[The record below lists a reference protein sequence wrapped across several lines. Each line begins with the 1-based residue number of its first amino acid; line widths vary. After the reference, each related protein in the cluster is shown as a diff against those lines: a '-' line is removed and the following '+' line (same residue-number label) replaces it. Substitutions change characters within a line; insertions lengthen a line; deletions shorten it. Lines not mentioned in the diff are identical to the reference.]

1 MNAHNFSFVPLL
13 IVVLLAFIVPV
24 LLGRFRKLGI
34 PVVVGEI
41 LAGMLLGKSGFNLI
55 REDHVLSILSI
66 LGFSLLMFLS
76 GLEIDFTSLFD
87 VNTKKRSGILARILS
102 NPLIFGLILFV
113 FTLGAAFITGLI
125 VHRLDLVSEP
135 WIITLVLS
143 TTSLGVVV
151 PVLKEHGLSGN
162 PFGQRILSAALIA
175 DFVSILA
182 ISIYVLLRSQGLT
195 LEILLILVLFAVFV
209 AVHRLTALFQKH
221 LPTEKILERLASPTS
236 QIKLRG
242 AIALALVFIA
252 LADSLGIENILGA
265 FLAGV
270 ILSLASS
277 GSTSALRHKLDG
289 IGYGFFIPIF
299 FVMVGVRFDLPALL
313 ESREA
318 VILVP
323 FMVLAAYLIKLI
335 PSMLFRVFFSWRE
348 TFSAGFILSSRLSL
362 IIAAS
367 AIGLE
372 LGVISPSLNSSIIL
386 VAIITCTFSPIA
398 FSLLNKVK
406 SENPDQVLI
415 VGDHP
420 MVDFLMQQFKHHG
433 LVARNIR
440 LKGLYEREQ
449 GQAGANELLP
459 QQVLVNAL
467 RDNSIEKTNTVIVL
481 ADQQDENYRI
491 CRLALNYF
499 NIENVI
505 SLVKDPVRNRKF
517 RDLGVRVVNMI
528 YSTALIIES
537 MALSKDAFS
546 VAADIDEMQEV
557 REVKILNDAIHGKRI
572 AQIDLPE
579 ATSILMLIRGSEMIT
594 PDAETILQKNDI
606 ITLVGEE
613 SLVDSALRL
622 FTRNQK

>member
-1 MNAHNFSFVPLL
+1 MNAHHFSFVPLL

-24 LLGRFRKLGI
+24 FLGRFRKLGI

-76 GLEIDFTSLFD
+76 GLEIDFASLFN
-87 VNTKKRSGILARILS
+87 VSMKKKSNILARTLS
-102 NPLIFGLILFV
+102 NPLVFGLILFV
-113 FTLGAAFITGLI
+113 LTLGGAFITGLV

-162 PFGQRILSAALIA
+162 PFGQRVLSAALIA

-277 GSTSALRHKLDG
+277 GSTSGLRHKLDG

-299 FVMVGVRFDLPALL
+299 FVMVGVRFDLPVLL

-318 VILVP
+318 VMLVP

-335 PSMLFRVFFSWRE
+335 PSLLFRVFFSWRE

-372 LGVISPSLNSSIIL
+372 LGVISPPLNSSIIL
-386 VAIITCTFSPIA
+386 VAIITCTLSPLA
-398 FSLLNKVK
+398 FSLLNKK
-406 SENPDQVLI
+406 KTENPDHILI

-440 LKGLYEREQ
+440 LKSLYEQ
-449 GQAGANELLP
+449 TNGQEDNKELLP
-459 QQVLVNAL
+459 QQILVEAL
-467 RDNSIEKTNTVIVL
+467 RDNGIEKANTVIVL
-481 ADQQDENYRI
+481 AEQQDENYRI
-491 CRLALNYF
+491 CRLAINYF
-499 NIENVI
+499 NIGNVI
-505 SLVKDPVRNRKF
+505 SLVKDPVRNSKF
-517 RDLGVRVVNMI
+517 RELGVRVVNMI

-546 VAADIDEMQEV
+546 VASDIDEMQEV
-557 REVKILNDAIHGKRI
+557 REVKILNEAIHGKRI
-572 AQIDLPE
+572 AQINLPE

-594 PDAETILQKNDI
+594 PDGDTILQKNDI

-613 SLVDSALRL
+613 DLVDSALSL

>member
-76 GLEIDFTSLFD
+76 GLEIDFASLFD

>member
-1 MNAHNFSFVPLL
+1 MRM
-13 IVVLLAFIVPV
+13 IQKDFIPTGA
-24 LLGRFRKLGI
+24 LQ
-34 PVVVGEI
+34 
-41 LAGMLLGKSGFNLI
+41 
-55 REDHVLSILSI
+55 H
-66 LGFSLLMFLS
+66 
-76 GLEIDFTSLFD
+76 
-87 VNTKKRSGILARILS
+87 RS
-102 NPLIFGLILFV
+102 
-113 FTLGAAFITGLI
+113 
-125 VHRLDLVSEP
+125 LDL
-135 WIITLVLS
+135 
-143 TTSLGVVV
+143 
-151 PVLKEHGLSGN
+151 
-162 PFGQRILSAALIA
+162 
-175 DFVSILA
+175 
-182 ISIYVLLRSQGLT
+182 QGLM
-195 LEILLILVLFAVFV
+195 
-209 AVHRLTALFQKH
+209 
-221 LPTEKILERLASPTS
+221 
-236 QIKLRG
+236 
-242 AIALALVFIA
+242 
-252 LADSLGIENILGA
+252 
-265 FLAGV
+265 
-270 ILSLASS
+270 
-277 GSTSALRHKLDG
+277 
-289 IGYGFFIPIF
+289 IP
-299 FVMVGVRFDLPALL
+299 DLKA
-313 ESREA
+313 
-318 VILVP
+318 
-323 FMVLAAYLIKLI
+323 
-335 PSMLFRVFFSWRE
+335 
-348 TFSAGFILSSRLSL
+348 
-362 IIAAS
+362 
-367 AIGLE
+367 
-372 LGVISPSLNSSIIL
+372 LNSSIIL

-440 LKGLYEREQ
+440 LQGLYELEQ
-449 GQAGANELLP
+449 GQAVANELLP

-505 SLVKDPVRNRKF
+505 SMVKDPVRNSKF

>member
-1 MNAHNFSFVPLL
+1 MNAHHFSFIPLL

-24 LLGRFRKLGI
+24 FLGRFKKLGI

-76 GLEIDFTSLFD
+76 GLEIDFTSLFN
-87 VNTKKRSGILARILS
+87 VSMKKKTSILARTLS
-102 NPLIFGLILFV
+102 NPLVFGLILFV
-113 FTLGAAFITGLI
+113 LTLGGAFITGLI
-125 VHRLDLVSEP
+125 IHRLDLVSEP

-162 PFGQRILSAALIA
+162 PFGQRVLSAALIA

-195 LEILLILVLFAVFV
+195 VEILLILVLFAVFA

-221 LPTEKILERLASPTS
+221 LPTEKFLERLASPTS

-277 GSTSALRHKLDG
+277 GSTSGLRHKLDG
-289 IGYGFFIPIF
+289 LGYGFFIPIF
-299 FVMVGVRFDLPALL
+299 FVMVGVRFDLPVLL

-335 PSMLFRVFFSWRE
+335 PSLLFRVFFSWRE

-372 LGVISPSLNSSIIL
+372 LGVISPPLNSSIIL
-386 VAIITCTFSPIA
+386 VAIITCTLSPIA
-398 FSLLNKVK
+398 FSLLNKK
-406 SENPDQVLI
+406 KTENPDHVLI

-433 LVARNIR
+433 LEARNIR
-440 LKGLYEREQ
+440 LKKLYEQ
-449 GQAGANELLP
+449 TNGQEDNMELLP
-459 QQVLVNAL
+459 QQILVEAL
-467 RDNSIEKTNTVIVL
+467 RESGIEQSNTVIVL
-481 ADQQDENYRI
+481 AEQQDENYRI
-491 CRLALNYF
+491 CRLAINYF

-505 SLVKDPVRNRKF
+505 SLVKDPVRNSKF
-517 RDLGVRVVNMI
+517 RELGVRVVNMI

-546 VAADIDEMQEV
+546 VASDIDEIQEV
-557 REVKILNDAIHGKRI
+557 REVKILNESIHGKRI
-572 AQIDLPE
+572 TQIDLPE

-594 PDAETILQKNDI
+594 PDGDTILQKNDI

-613 SLVDSALRL
+613 DLVDSALSL

>member
-13 IVVLLAFIVPV
+13 IVVLLAFIVPI

-113 FTLGAAFITGLI
+113 LTLGGAFITGLI

>member
-1 MNAHNFSFVPLL
+1 MNAHHFSFVPLL

-24 LLGRFRKLGI
+24 FLGRFKKLGI

-76 GLEIDFTSLFD
+76 GLEIDFTSLFN
-87 VNTKKRSGILARILS
+87 VSMKKKTSILARTLS
-102 NPLIFGLILFV
+102 NPLVFGLILFV
-113 FTLGAAFITGLI
+113 LTLGGAFITGLI
-125 VHRLDLVSEP
+125 IHRLDLVSEP

-162 PFGQRILSAALIA
+162 PFGQRVLSAALIA

-277 GSTSALRHKLDG
+277 GSTSGLRHKLDG

-299 FVMVGVRFDLPALL
+299 FVMVGVRFDLPVLL

-318 VILVP
+318 VMLVP

-335 PSMLFRVFFSWRE
+335 PSLLFKVFFSWRE
-348 TFSAGFILSSRLSL
+348 TLSAGFILSSRLSL

-372 LGVISPSLNSSIIL
+372 LGVISPPLNSSIIL
-386 VAIITCTFSPIA
+386 VAIITCTLSPIA
-398 FSLLNKVK
+398 FSLLNKK
-406 SENPDQVLI
+406 KAENPDQVLI

-420 MVDFLMQQFKHHG
+420 MVDFLMQQFKQHG
-433 LVARNIR
+433 LVAGNVR
-440 LKGLYEREQ
+440 LKTLYEQ
-449 GQAGANELLP
+449 ANGQEDNLDLLP
-459 QQVLVNAL
+459 QQILVEAL
-467 RDNSIEKTNTVIVL
+467 RASGIDQSNTVIVL
-481 ADQQDENYRI
+481 SEQQDENYRI
-491 CRLALNYF
+491 CRLAINYF

-505 SLVKDPVRNRKF
+505 SLVKDPVRNSKF
-517 RDLGVRVVNMI
+517 RALGVRVVNMI

-546 VAADIDEMQEV
+546 VASDIDEIQEV
-557 REVKILNDAIHGKRI
+557 REVKILNESIHGKRI
-572 AQIDLPE
+572 TQIDLPE

-594 PDAETILQKNDI
+594 PDGDTILQKNDI

-613 SLVDSALRL
+613 DLVDSALSL

>member
-76 GLEIDFTSLFD
+76 GLEIDFASLFD

-440 LKGLYEREQ
+440 LQGLYELEQ
-449 GQAGANELLP
+449 GQAVANELLP

-505 SLVKDPVRNRKF
+505 SMVKDPVRNSKF

>member
-76 GLEIDFTSLFD
+76 GLEIDFASLFD

-440 LKGLYEREQ
+440 LQGLYELEQ
-449 GQAGANELLP
+449 GQAVANELLP

>member
-113 FTLGAAFITGLI
+113 LTLGGAFITGLI

-505 SLVKDPVRNRKF
+505 SMVKDPVRNSKF

>member
-1 MNAHNFSFVPLL
+1 MHSNSFSFVPLF

-41 LAGMLLGKSGFNLI
+41 LAGMLLGKSGFDLI
-55 REDHVLSILSI
+55 HEDNVLSILSI

-76 GLEIDFTSLFD
+76 GLEIDFATLFD
-87 VNTKKRSGILARILS
+87 IPTQKRAGFLQRLLG
-102 NPLIFGLILFV
+102 NPLVFGLILFV
-113 FTLGAAFITGLI
+113 LTIGGAFVCGLI
-125 VHRLDLVSEP
+125 VHSLGLVSEP

-151 PVLKEHGLSGN
+151 PVLKERGLGGT
-162 PFGQRILSAALIA
+162 PFGQRVLSAALIA

-195 LEILLILVLFAVFV
+195 VEILLILVLFAVFV
-209 AVHRLTALFQKH
+209 AVHRLTAIFQKH

-277 GSTSALRHKLDG
+277 GSTSSLRHKLDG

-313 ESREA
+313 ASREA
-318 VILVP
+318 VMLVP
-323 FMVLAAYLIKLI
+323 FMVLAAYIIKIL
-335 PSMLFRVFFSWRE
+335 PSLLFRVFFSWRE
-348 TFSAGFILSSRLSL
+348 TLSAGFILSSRLSL

-372 LGVISPSLNSSIIL
+372 LGIISPSLNSSIIL

-398 FSLLNKVK
+398 FGLLNKGPK
-406 SENPDQVLI
+406 SGEGFILI
-415 VGDHP
+415 IGNHP
-420 MVDFLMQQFKHHG
+420 LVDFLSQQFKHHG
-433 LVARNIR
+433 LKTRSINPRGLDESNI
-440 LKGLYEREQ
+440 Q
-449 GQAGANELLP
+449 SPIP
-459 QQVLVNAL
+459 QQQLVESL
-467 RDNSIEKTNTVIVL
+467 RHEGIQDADTVIVL
-481 ADQQDENYRI
+481 TEQPDENFRI
-491 CRLALNYF
+491 CRLSMNYF
-499 NIENVI
+499 NIQNVI
-505 SLVKDPVRNRKF
+505 SLVKDPARNSKF
-517 RDLGVRVVNMI
+517 RELGVRVVNMI

-546 VAADIDEMQEV
+546 VAGGIDEIQDV
-557 REVKILNDAIHGKRI
+557 REIKILNDDVHGLRVGEVN
-572 AQIDLPE
+572 LPDE
-579 ATSILMLIRGSEMIT
+579 TSILMLIRGTEMIT
-594 PDAETILQKNDI
+594 PDADTILQKNDI
-606 ITLVGEE
+606 ITIVGEE
-613 SLVDSALRL
+613 SRVEESLML
-622 FTRNQK
+622 FAQNQK

>member
-113 FTLGAAFITGLI
+113 LTLGGAFITGLI

-440 LKGLYEREQ
+440 LQGLYELEQ
-449 GQAGANELLP
+449 GQAVANELLP

>member
-13 IVVLLAFIVPV
+13 IVVLLAFIVPI

>member
-13 IVVLLAFIVPV
+13 IVVLLAFIVPI

-440 LKGLYEREQ
+440 LQGLYELEQ
-449 GQAGANELLP
+449 GQAVANELLP

-505 SLVKDPVRNRKF
+505 SMVKDPVRNSKF

>member
-13 IVVLLAFIVPV
+13 IVVLLAFIVPI

-34 PVVVGEI
+34 PAVVGEI

-113 FTLGAAFITGLI
+113 LTLGGAFITGLI

-440 LKGLYEREQ
+440 LKGLYELEQ

-505 SLVKDPVRNRKF
+505 SLVKDPVRNSKF

-557 REVKILNDAIHGKRI
+557 REVKILNDSIHGKRI

>member
-13 IVVLLAFIVPV
+13 IVVVLAFIVPV

-76 GLEIDFTSLFD
+76 GLEIDFASLFD
-87 VNTKKRSGILARILS
+87 VSTKKRSGVLPRLLS
-102 NPLIFGLILFV
+102 NPLVFGLILFML
-113 FTLGAAFITGLI
+113 TLGGAFITGLI

-151 PVLKEHGLSGN
+151 PVLKEHGFSGN

-195 LEILLILVLFAVFV
+195 VEILLILVLFAVFV

-242 AIALALVFIA
+242 ALALALVFIA

-318 VILVP
+318 VMLVP

-335 PSMLFRVFFSWRE
+335 PSLLFRVFFSWRE
-348 TFSAGFILSSRLSL
+348 TLSAGFLLSSRLSL

-386 VAIITCTFSPIA
+386 VAIITCSFSPIA
-398 FSLLNKVK
+398 FSLLNKGK
-406 SENPDQVLI
+406 SDIPDQVLI
-415 VGDHP
+415 VGNHP

-433 LVARNIR
+433 LRSQNLR
-440 LKGLYEREQ
+440 LEALYELEN
-449 GQAGANELLP
+449 GQENNQVLLP

-467 RDNSIEKTNTVIVL
+467 RENGIEKANSVIVL
-481 ADQQDENYRI
+481 SEQQDENYRI
-491 CRLALNYF
+491 CRLAINYF

-505 SLVKDPVRNRKF
+505 SLVKDPVRNSKF
-517 RDLGVRVVNMI
+517 RELGVRVVNMI

-546 VAADIDEMQEV
+546 VASDIDEMQEV

-572 AQIDLPE
+572 AQIDLPD

-594 PDAETILQKNDI
+594 PVAETILQKNDI

-622 FTRNQK
+622 FTRNQ

>member
-13 IVVLLAFIVPV
+13 IVVLLAFIVPI

-76 GLEIDFTSLFD
+76 GLEIDFASLFD

-440 LKGLYEREQ
+440 LQGLYELEQ
-449 GQAGANELLP
+449 GQAVANELLP

>member
-13 IVVLLAFIVPV
+13 IVVLLAFIVPI

-76 GLEIDFTSLFD
+76 GLEIDFASLFD

>member
-113 FTLGAAFITGLI
+113 LTLGGAFITGLI